1 MAPYLVE
8 HPPRRSQFREPRRE
22 LPSGAIVVHT
32 SESQWAKGADPVAK
46 FIRGRDEPGSYHTIV
61 DFDSIV
67 PLVPF
72 SAEAFGE
79 GTGGNRWALHLAFA
93 CHAHEWPTDWR
104 WTWSKHL
111 IEQGAQ
117 AAAGMASWVH
127 RLTGVLIPAH
137 RITRAEYR
145 AHLPGFIGH
154 GDVDPNRRTDPGQ
167 HFPWQ
172 LFLARYAELTS
183 HLEVTDRQKE
193 RPMDN
198 PYADECNEALQL
210 LTNAGYYTGKFDG
223 WFGPKA
229 LDALHQLKNDRS
241 VGTAAAKWAAVEPH
255 VHALVEW
262 ASDWDARAAA
272 RADEDKEED

>member
-79 GTGGNRWALHLAFA
+79 RTGGNRWALHLAFA
-93 CHAHEWPTDWR
+93 CHAYEWPTDWR
-104 WTWSKHL
+104 WTWAAYA

-117 AAAGMASWVH
+117 AAAEMASWVH
-127 RLTGVLIPAH
+127 RLTGTVIPAH
-137 RITRAEYR
+137 RISQADYKARK
-145 AHLPGFIGH
+145 PGFIAH
-154 GDVDPNRRTDPGQ
+154 GAVDPARRSDPGAG
-167 HFPWQ
+167 FPWDA
-172 LFLARYAELTS
+172 FLARYAEL
-183 HLEVTDRQKE
+183 LKE
-193 RPMDN
+193 MTMADN
-198 PYADECNEALQL
+198 PYEAECNEALQL
-210 LTNAGYYTGKFDG
+210 LTNAGYYNGKFDG
-223 WFGPKA
+223 WFGPLA
-229 LDALHQLKNDRS
+229 LDALHKMKNDRS

-255 VHALVEW
+255 VRALVDW
-262 ASDWDARAAA
+262 ASDWDARVKTMAE
-272 RADEDKEED
+272 EDKEED

>member
-8 HPPRRSQFREPRRE
+8 HRPRRSQFREPRRAQA
-22 LPSGAIVVHT
+22 SGAIVVHT
-32 SESQWAKGADPVAK
+32 SESQWTKGADPVAK

-61 DFDSIV
+61 DDREIV

-93 CHAHEWPTDWR
+93 CHAYEWPTLTTAWAANAV
-104 WTWSKHL
+104 
-111 IEQGAQ
+111 EQGAQ
-117 AAAGMASWVH
+117 AAAGLASWVY
-127 RLTGVLIPAH
+127 RLTGTVIPAA
-137 RITRAEYR
+137 RISQADYKARR
-145 AHLPGFIGH
+145 PGFIAH
-154 GDVDPNRRTDPGQ
+154 GAVDPARRSDPGAG
-167 HFPWQ
+167 FPWDA
-172 LFLARYAELTS
+172 FLGRYAELTT

-193 RPMDN
+193 STMDN
-198 PYADECNEALQL
+198 PYAAECNEALQL
-210 LTNAGYYTGKFDG
+210 LTNAGYYNGKFDG
-223 WFGPKA
+223 WFGPLA
-229 LDALHQLKNDRS
+229 LDALHRLKDDRS

-255 VHALVEW
+255 VHALVDW